1 MQKDHQVT
9 LEAKGRYLTIEN
21 MKDFEEQL
29 LETRQPEMA
38 QPGMVQPGMVQPG
51 MVQPEIPA
59 QQLEIQPP
67 QTVHCC
73 PVFSLQLR

>member
-38 QPGMVQPGMVQPG
+38 QPGMVQP
-51 MVQPEIPA
+51 EIPA

>member
-38 QPGMVQPGMVQPG
+38 QPGMVQP
-51 MVQPEIPA
+51 EISA